1 MSLPRKPARR
11 GNDRSKAQSEDADA
25 KDRDALTFWRMALQ
39 IIRVIKGRNL
49 RNGTTKKGSAVA
61 LPFVFL
67 GIVVVQRSNDP
78 LRGGNA
84 GTSM

>member
-1 MSLPRKPARR
+1 
-11 GNDRSKAQSEDADA
+11 
-25 KDRDALTFWRMALQ
+25 MALQ

-49 RNGTTKKGSAVA
+49 RNGKTKKGSAVA

-67 GIVVVQRSNDP
+67 GIVAVQRSNDP